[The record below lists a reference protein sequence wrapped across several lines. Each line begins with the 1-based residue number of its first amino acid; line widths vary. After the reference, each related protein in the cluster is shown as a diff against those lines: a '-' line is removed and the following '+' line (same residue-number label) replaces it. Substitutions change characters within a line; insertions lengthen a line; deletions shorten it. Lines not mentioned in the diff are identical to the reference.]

1 MAGPG
6 PAGLR
11 ARPPAVTIPRVRRS
25 LQATAVALA
34 ILMLLPALAAAHA
47 VVVARSPARDSAD
60 NASPALVSVRF
71 SEPVTL
77 LAPTDM
83 EVIDRSGNSVVA
95 GTPRVSPRDARVIE
109 APLQRNLPDGTYTVR
124 FRIVSADSH
133 IIPEAYAWAVG
144 PGPVAPPNLGGAR
157 NQGPSGT
164 GGWSVSARFL
174 ELVGLGGLLGLL
186 AFRWLIWVPA
196 WRSRWVARIAGGDR
210 EAALAWGR
218 DTFWVAF
225 GVLAVGSMIAEAYL
239 LVTYSASALG
249 TTLLDTLRDASGIGD
264 VLATTR
270 LGSLLQLRGA
280 LLFALF
286 ALGAWQFLTEFGS
299 SAQPKPAQAGGA
311 RVPSAL
317 MAGLILVVLYG
328 ISSQGHASQAPW
340 PVLQIGADIVHIG
353 AGSIW
358 IAGLALV
365 VVTLL
370 RLPRAVPGTAGI
382 RVSTAVLTR
391 FSRVA
396 LVAVAAVV
404 ATGLVRSVGQLDD
417 PAQLWQTAFGRSI
430 LFKIGLLALAGG
442 LALRNRKVVT
452 SVNALGAPRAAALRS
467 VRRAAAAEFVL
478 GLGIVLIAA
487 LLVAQVPGRV

>member
-1 MAGPG
+1 MRRGVPT
-6 PAGLR
+6 
-11 ARPPAVTIPRVRRS
+11 VTIPRVRRTF
-25 LQATAVALA
+25 QAIAAALA
-34 ILMLLPALAAAHA
+34 LLMLLPALATAHA

-60 NASPALVSVRF
+60 NPSPSLVTVRF
-71 SEPVTL
+71 SEPITL

-83 EVIDRSGNSVVA
+83 EVIDRSGNSVVS

-109 APLQRNLPDGTYTVR
+109 APLQKNLPDGTYTVR

-133 IIPEAYAWAVG
+133 IIPEAYAWAIG
-144 PGPVAPPNLGGAR
+144 PGPVGPPNLGGAR
-157 NQGPSGT
+157 NNGPSGT

-174 ELVGLGGLLGLL
+174 ELVGLGGLLGLV

-196 WRSRWVARIAGGDR
+196 WRTRWVSSLSAADR

-225 GVLAVGSMIAEAYL
+225 GVLAVGSMVAEAYL

-249 TTLLDTLRDASGIGD
+249 TTLLDTVRDASGIGD

-299 SAQPKPAQAGGA
+299 SAQPRAARAGGA
-311 RVPSAL
+311 PVPSAL
-317 MAGLILVVLYG
+317 MAGLVLVVLYG

-353 AGSIW
+353 AGAVW

-365 VVTLL
+365 VVTLA
-370 RLPRAVPGTAGI
+370 RLPAAVPGGGGA
-382 RVSTAVLTR
+382 RVATAVLAR
-391 FSRVA
+391 FSNVA
-396 LVAVAAVV
+396 FAAVAAVI

-417 PAQLWQTAFGRSI
+417 PAQLWDTAFGHSI
-430 LFKIGLLALAGG
+430 LIKVGLLALAGA

-452 SVNALGAPRAAALRS
+452 SLQALGAPRVAALRT
-467 VRRAAAAEFVL
+467 VRRAAAVELAF
-478 GLGIVLIAA
+478 GLGIVLVAA